1 MKFIDQAFIT
11 VSSGKGGKG
20 CVSFRRE
27 KYIQRGGPNGGNG
40 GKGGDVI
47 FKTSAARRT
56 LYRFRFNKELKAGN
70 GQAGGPSLKTGAGG
84 KDIIIEV
91 PQGTIVSDMESGEIL
106 KELLDKNQ
114 LFTIAR
120 GGRGGKGNKHFAS
133 STNRSPKFAQDGEPS
148 KKISLKLELK
158 LLSDV
163 GLIGLPN
170 AGKSTLLS
178 VVSAKKP
185 KIADYPFTTLTPN
198 LGVVKT
204 EYAEPF
210 VMADIPGLIEGAH
223 KGAGLGL
230 QFLKH
235 IEKTKILIHLIDANE
250 IDPDNPKKNYNIVNG
265 ELKDYKADLHKKP
278 QIIVISKT
286 DIKDS
291 DVGVKK
297 FQEALSPIEIIEISS
312 HTKKNIDLLC
322 NKIASELSKTENK
335 KDKTDSLPHLFDLQS
350 D

>member
-1 MKFIDQAFIT
+1 VKFIDEAFII

-27 KYIQRGGPNGGNG
+27 KYIPRGGPNGGDG

-47 FKTSAARRT
+47 FKTSSNRRT
-56 LYRFRFNKELKAGN
+56 LYQFSFKKEFKAEN
-70 GQAGGPSLKTGAGG
+70 GRSGGPSLKTGASG

-91 PQGTIVSDMESGEIL
+91 PPGTIISDKASGEII
-106 KELLDKNQ
+106 KELLKENET
-114 LFTIAR
+114 FIMAK
-120 GGRGGKGNKHFAS
+120 GGRGGKGNKHFAT
-133 STNRSPKFAQDGEPS
+133 STNRSPKFAQDGETNQTFT
-148 KKISLKLELK
+148 LKLELK

-198 LGVVKT
+198 LGVVTIKNI
-204 EYAEPF
+204 EPF

-230 QFLKH
+230 NFLKH
-235 IEKTKILIHLIDANE
+235 IEKTKILVHLIDAST
-250 IDPDNPKKNYNIVNG
+250 IDIDNPKKNYDIVNS
-265 ELKDYKADLHKKP
+265 ELKDYKSELNKKP
-278 QIIVISKT
+278 MIVVISKT
-286 DIKDS
+286 DIK
-291 DVGVKK
+291 GCEQGIKK
-297 FQEALSPIEIIEISS
+297 LKEALKPMEAIEISS
-312 HTKKNIDLLC
+312 HTGKNIDILC
-322 NKIASELSKTENK
+322 NTIVTELLKAE
-335 KDKTDSLPHLFDLQS
+335 KDG
-350 D
+350 

>member
-1 MKFIDQAFIT
+1 MKFIDEAFIT

-27 KYIQRGGPNGGNG
+27 KYIPKGGPNGGDG

-47 FKTSAARRT
+47 FKTSSDKKT
-56 LYRFRFNKELKAGN
+56 LYQFRFKKEFKAEN
-70 GQAGGPSLKTGAGG
+70 GQHGGSGLKTGASG
-84 KDIIIEV
+84 KNIIIEV
-91 PQGTIVSDMESGEIL
+91 PPGTIISDKSSSEII

-114 LFTIAR
+114 TFTIAK

-133 STNRSPKFAQDGEPS
+133 STNRSPKFAQDGEPQETFT
-148 KKISLKLELK
+148 LKLELK
-158 LLSDV
+158 LLSDI

-204 EYAEPF
+204 KYAEPF

-235 IEKTKILIHLIDANE
+235 IEKTKILIHLIDASA
-250 IDPDNPKKNYNIVNG
+250 IDPDNPKKNYDIVNR

-278 QIIVISKT
+278 QITVISKT
-286 DIKDS
+286 DIKGCEHGIQKLKETLNP
-291 DVGVKK
+291 V
-297 FQEALSPIEIIEISS
+297 EIIEISS

-322 NKIASELSKTENK
+322 NKIASELSKTETE
-335 KDKTDSLPHLFDLQS
+335 DGRTETG
-350 D
+350 